1 LAFANEAAM
10 KVVVN
15 RAVGSCFS
23 VSSAGLTR
31 LFELKGAIGPIG
43 DDGKPPVKSNWLY
56 SLPRND
62 KDLVQVVEELGSAAS
77 DQNAEI
83 IIIEIPDDAN
93 WSISDIV
100 GYEYIKVDG
109 QIL

>member
-1 LAFANEAAM
+1 M

-23 VSSAGLTR
+23 VSSAGLNR
-31 LFELKGAIGPIG
+31 LFELKGAVGPIG
-43 DDGKPPVKSNWLY
+43 DDGSLSEKSDWLH

-77 DQNAEI
+77 NENAEI
-83 IIIEIPDDAN
+83 IVIKIPDNAN
-93 WSISDIV
+93 WSISDVV
-100 GYEYIKVDG
+100 GYEYIKIDG

>member
-1 LAFANEAAM
+1 M
-10 KVVVN
+10 KVIVN

-23 VSSAGLTR
+23 VSSAGLKR
-31 LFELKGAIGPIG
+31 LFELKGAVGPIG
-43 DDGKPPVKSNWLY
+43 DDGSSSKKSDWLH

-77 DQNAEI
+77 NKNAEI
-83 IIIEIPDDAN
+83 IVIEIPDNAN
-93 WSISDIV
+93 WSISDVV

>member
-1 LAFANEAAM
+1 M

-23 VSSAGLTR
+23 VSTAGLNW
-31 LFELKGAIGPIG
+31 LFELKGAVGPIG
-43 DDGKPPVKSNWLY
+43 DDGGSPEKSNWLH

-77 DQNAEI
+77 NENAEI
-83 IIIEIPDDAN
+83 IVIEIPDNAN
-93 WSISDIV
+93 WSISDVV